1 MSAVF
6 ELDKARVRSSFA
18 SASGTY
24 DGLAELQRSAGTT
37 LLKDWSDP
45 KLTGTVLDL
54 GCGTG
59 YLTRKLLDM
68 RGQKQII
75 ALDIALPMLQ
85 KARSKLLSQ
94 SNLQYICADAES
106 LPLEDNCVDRIF
118 SNLAL
123 QWCRNLEAL
132 FKEIRRVLK
141 PTGKLV
147 FSTFGPQTLNEL
159 KLAWSQVDG
168 YTHVNQF
175 YSERQII
182 EYMRKTGFQN
192 IRTKNQLNVSGYK
205 NVIELMKELKGIGAH
220 NANRGRNR
228 GLTGKARLQSMS
240 SAYEQFGD
248 GGCLPATFELLYL
261 SGDAGG

>member
-18 SASGTY
+18 TASDTY
-24 DGLAELQRSAGTT
+24 DGLAVLQRSVGTA
-37 LLKDWSDP
+37 LLEQCPVSAAE
-45 KLTGTVLDL
+45 GTVLDL

-59 YLTRKLLDM
+59 FLTDSLLNLPGN
-68 RGQKQII
+68 REIL

-85 KARSKLLSQ
+85 KARGKLYSGPEV
-94 SNLQYICADAES
+94 NYICADAEC
-106 LPLEDNCVDRIF
+106 LPLAENSVDEVF

-123 QWCRNLEAL
+123 QWCRDLEKV

-141 PTGKLV
+141 TPGRLA

-159 KLAWSQVDG
+159 KQAWSQVDG
-168 YTHVNQF
+168 YTHVNHF
-175 YSERQII
+175 YSEYQII
-182 EYMRKTGFQN
+182 ESMKKAGFQK
-192 IRTKNQLNVSGYK
+192 IRTKNQLTISGYR

-220 NANRGRNR
+220 NATEGRNR

-240 SAYEQFGD
+240 SAYEQFGKED
-248 GGCLPATFELLYL
+248 GLPATFEIFYL
-261 SGDAGG
+261 VAETGG